1 MMSWLQYGKVISV
14 TVVVPEVFCATSWLL
29 GFDVGIVR
37 AAFGVSAMGIF
48 ISLFSVILIGFLE
61 IFGNYNYDRL
71 SISIRSFAIV
81 YIWSTFIPILI
92 SFILLYS
99 VNILKPANQMIN
111 AIDVLYMVLGLS
123 LVVHVI
129 ALLFKMISIRRAR

>member
-61 IFGNYNYDRL
+61 IFGNYNYDRI
-71 SISIRSFAIV
+71 SISI
-81 YIWSTFIPILI
+81 
-92 SFILLYS
+92 
-99 VNILKPANQMIN
+99 
-111 AIDVLYMVLGLS
+111 
-123 LVVHVI
+123 
-129 ALLFKMISIRRAR
+129 